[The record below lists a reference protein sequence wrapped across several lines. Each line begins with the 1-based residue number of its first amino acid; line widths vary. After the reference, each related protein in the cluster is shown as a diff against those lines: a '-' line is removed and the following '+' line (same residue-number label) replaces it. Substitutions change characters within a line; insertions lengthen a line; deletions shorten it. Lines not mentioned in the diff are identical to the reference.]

1 MTGIGVRPAVAVGI
15 AAAALAA
22 CGSEAAGDLG
32 ALRSPPMGSGTFGVF
47 EGKTPCSDCERIKV
61 RLTLFARPD
70 RGTPTGYLLERIY
83 VGKGD
88 ERTVDEGGWQTTTG
102 SPTDADAVVVILNPT
117 APQEFRR
124 FQRVGDNILLMLD
137 DRCLPRVGDAQHN
150 FTLSRT
156 A

>member
-1 MTGIGVRPAVAVGI
+1 MTGIGVRPAVAADGFGHLRCLRRQD
-15 AAAALAA
+15 AL
-22 CGSEAAGDLG
+22 
-32 ALRSPPMGSGTFGVF
+32 
-47 EGKTPCSDCERIKV
+47 SDCERIKV

-70 RGTPTGYLLERIY
+70 RGTPTGYLLERIC
-83 VGKGD
+83 VGNGD
-88 ERTVDEGGWQTTTG
+88 QRTVDEGGWQTTTG

-117 APQEFRR
+117 APNEFRR

-137 DRCLPRVGDAQHN
+137 DRGLPRVGDARHN